1 MPDSFSPP
9 TGRLFS
15 VGHSNLELETF
26 LRLLQA
32 AGVTVLADVRSS
44 PFSRYR
50 PQFNKASLEQTSPQ
64 AGIGY
69 LFLGHLLGG
78 RPSREDL
85 YDAEGHVDY
94 ERVRATKEF
103 QQGLEQ
109 LLAARERD
117 SVAMMCSEEDPLD
130 CHRLLMITPA
140 LVERGLEPL
149 HLRKDGS
156 VETTR
161 AMEERLLDETEV
173 GKEMRQG
180 LFAELLTEVE
190 RRQML
195 VEAYRAMSRTKGFRL
210 KRLDEEGDA
219 P

>member
-1 MPDSFSPP
+1 MPDSLSPSSC
-9 TGRLFS
+9 GLFS
-15 VGHSNLELETF
+15 VGHSNLELEPF
-26 LRLLQA
+26 LHLLQA
-32 AGVTVLADVRSS
+32 AGVTILADVRSS
-44 PFSRYR
+44 PSSRYR
-50 PQFNKASLEQTSPQ
+50 PQFNKGNLEQTCPQ
-64 AGIGY
+64 AGIAY

-78 RPSREDL
+78 RPTREDL
-85 YDAEGHVDY
+85 YDAQGHVDY

-109 LLAARERD
+109 LLVALERD
-117 SVAMMCSEEDPLD
+117 AVAMMCSEEDPLD

-156 VETTR
+156 VETTQVV
-161 AMEERLLDETEV
+161 EERLLDETEV
-173 GKEMRQG
+173 GKGLRQG
-180 LFAELLTEVE
+180 LFAELLTEAE

-195 VEAYRAMSRTKGFRL
+195 AEAYRVMSHKKGFRL
-210 KRLDEEGDA
+210 QRLDAEDNA